1 MGRSVASI
9 RQSVK
14 GIAERWEK
22 SAKTLAREGDRS
34 GARVLAGL
42 VKKYSSDVFYGCNEP
57 LEAAAF
63 SALVEI
69 AKALD
74 VCRDPG
80 RHAEEPGPGC
90 DAGMVRDREITPV
103 ILTGTGQEN
112 NHVDP

>member
-9 RQSVK
+9 RQSAK

-22 SAKTLAREGDRS
+22 SAKVLAREGDRS

-42 VKKYSSDVFYGCNEP
+42 VKKHSSDVFYGCNEP

-74 VCRDPG
+74 VCRD
-80 RHAEEPGPGC
+80 
-90 DAGMVRDREITPV
+90 REVAPV
-103 ILTGTGQEN
+103 TRLGTGQEN
-112 NHVDP
+112 HHVDP